1 MSNLLGINQICWQIS
16 SPNSDVYLQKS
27 KCSKH
32 VHSQLVG
39 FRAPIFSVWILT
51 SQVYLRISSVV
62 FSLHSIQ
69 MNFQLKDFRSQFL
82 CLNSVL
88 NLKCLS
94 RKKWDKPLKFWRR
107 KKCEM
112 NIWNPSVVQCAI
124 LISNPGVGK
133 LDEDLK
139 SLSRKIWNSKIK
151 SSNRKTWDLNLN
163 FLRRKI
169 WDFDIKSFNTKIWDL
184 NIKFEVGNLRFWNQ
198 ILN

>member
-94 RKKWDKPLKFWRR
+94 RKKWDKHLKFWRR
-107 KKCEM
+107 K
-112 NIWNPSVVQCAI
+112 NW
-124 LISNPGVGK
+124 
-133 LDEDLK
+133 DEYLKSFCGTMCDLDLK
-139 SLSRKIWNSKIK
+139 SWGW
-151 SSNRKTWDLNLN
+151 KTRW
-163 FLRRKI
+163 R
-169 WDFDIKSFNTKIWDL
+169 S
-184 NIKFEVGNLRFWNQ
+184 Q
-198 ILN
+198 ILK